1 MKNYRRL
8 LSLGFVCASVLS
20 LLACQS
26 EPAHIE
32 FGRDW
37 NPNKEVVLDT
47 SSTFHVNDPI
57 LAQLYNGEAF
67 GVDQVTLTVY
77 QGGLAS
83 RGNQVY
89 TRQIKV
95 KASESAVILK
105 GGGGAAQQLTA
116 RGLVGASAAGTYT
129 FEFTSQG
136 KVIAAKELQL
146 TRSQEKK

>member
-1 MKNYRRL
+1 MKKPIPLLPICIACVAL
-8 LSLGFVCASVLS
+8 LSLVGCE
-20 LLACQS
+20 S

-57 LAQLYNGEAF
+57 MAQLYNGEAF

-83 RGNQVY
+83 RGKQVY
-89 TRQIKV
+89 SRQIKV

-146 TRSQEKK
+146 TRSQDKK